1 MKYPGVDRFMI
12 PEIPPK
18 SEGLRKLYRSS
29 FGQFLP
35 PNWTFDDF

>member
-1 MKYPGVDRFMI
+1 MKYPGIDRYLM
-12 PEIPPK
+12 PDVPLK

-35 PNWTFDDF
+35 QNLSLEEF

>member
-1 MKYPGVDRFMI
+1 MKYPGVDRFLM
-12 PEIPPK
+12 PDTPVK

-35 PNWTFDDF
+35 ENWQFGDF